1 MDTAAEV
8 SLKMG
13 HLRKDPKKA
22 GAVHTPVGKTL
33 VLGGSRVAR
42 GLDGYGRHEGFD
54 LALGGMGLHGG
65 LG

>member
-42 GLDGYGRHEGFD
+42 GLDGYGQREGFD